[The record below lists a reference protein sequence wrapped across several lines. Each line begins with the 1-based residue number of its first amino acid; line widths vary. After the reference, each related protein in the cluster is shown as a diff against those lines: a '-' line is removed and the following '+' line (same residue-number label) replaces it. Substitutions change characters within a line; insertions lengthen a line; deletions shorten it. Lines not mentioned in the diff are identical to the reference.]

1 MPQQDVTAPVRIEL
15 QPDPNALAVL
25 RQRYGH
31 LTPDGTFIPA
41 PHVVDP
47 TRARQRVQSHGTD
60 WQVMQITAHVVKHG
74 TTGEATLSGI
84 EDDRP
89 LQCLYSQTQ
98 AILAAQSDA
107 EDWARLGL

>member
-1 MPQQDVTAPVRIEL
+1 MQQDVTAPVRLEL

-25 RQRYGH
+25 QQRYGH
-31 LTPDGTFIPA
+31 LTPDGTFVPA
-41 PHVVDP
+41 PHVLD
-47 TRARQRVQSHGTD
+47 AAQAQQRVQSHGTD
-60 WQVMQITAHVVKHG
+60 WQLMQITAHARAHG
-74 TTGEATLSGI
+74 TTGEATLAGI

-89 LQCLYSQTQ
+89 LHCLYSQTQ